1 MKIKLSKP
9 ITVKGAEVKELNLDF
24 DKLTG
29 NDIINA
35 SREAQLLG
43 ENIVIPEFSKQ
54 YLAIVAAKASG
65 VNVEDINNLPAR
77 DFTAITIAVQNFLL
91 K

>member
-1 MKIKLSKP
+1 MKIKLSQP
-9 ITVKGAEVKELNLDF
+9 ITVKGTEVKELNLDF

-43 ENIVIPEFSKQ
+43 ENIVVPEFSKQ

-65 VNVEDINNLPAR
+65 INVEDINNLPAR